1 MKKTGNR
8 EKLLQAAMEEFLEK
22 GYAGARTTEIA
33 RRASMSHSM
42 LHYYF
47 SSKELLYEQVVA
59 EAEVLVRAMA
69 KGVCA
74 TEGLPAVERVV
85 ETVAGQ
91 FEFLCAHPALPR
103 FLAGEVLGND
113 EATARLKAAVAEAVG
128 HAVASLQRTLDA
140 AAARGEVAQINAA
153 MLMTDIVS
161 VNMAALVAAPLF
173 VAADG
178 DWQGYLHGRC
188 QENIQLILN
197 RINPNM

>member
-1 MKKTGNR
+1 MKEMGSR
-8 EKLLQAAMEEFLEK
+8 ERLLQAAMEEFLEK

-33 RRASMSHSM
+33 RRAATSHSM

-47 SSKELLYEQVVA
+47 SSKEQLYVQVEA
-59 EAEVLVRAMA
+59 EAVALVRALA
-69 KGVCA
+69 EGVCA

-103 FLAGEVLGND
+103 FLVSEVMGKPGPT
-113 EATARLKAAVAEAVG
+113 ERLREGVAEAVQR
-128 HAVASLQRTLDA
+128 AVASLQRTLDG
-140 AAARGEVAQINAA
+140 AARQGVVAQTDAA
-153 MLMTDIVS
+153 MLLWDIVS
-161 VNMAALVAAPLF
+161 VNMAAVVAAPLF

-178 DWQGYLHGRC
+178 DWQGYLLARR

-197 RINPNM
+197 RISPNM